1 MLIRL
6 KLDNQHLFRSLS
18 LQQFI
23 SLALLLALTWS
34 MGTVSAHASISDKVS
49 EIKVDVETL
58 VPMPIGAA
66 IKKLEAWLLSDTL
79 TQDEKRKV
87 GALYVQ
93 YQLSIHQR
101 PSEKILNSLIALQD
115 NSSEGLTIAT
125 GVARMYGI
133 SADYDKAYEHFNRVV
148 ATPDIPPSVKAYALI
163 YQVLTYSEGQ
173 VFAPNAELINTVND
187 ILTEHTLTKLRPL
200 YYAIVADYYQSVS
213 AYDIALSY
221 YEKSLDGAKVEN
233 QRILV
238 SDNLYAIGILYRN
251 LGNYSKAIDY
261 FERAIEFDSQIDI
274 SYSEFL
280 ATYGIATTYFRSG
293 NLRKALTLSDIVL
306 AHPLS
311 SSFYNSEIYRLKAE
325 AHLSLGEL
333 DKASNA
339 LNKARE
345 LYDENREAEQTT
357 WRAQLDKTEA
367 YITAAKGDH
376 ALAFKQFEVFHEAY
390 LNAKKYEDLE
400 LIKSA
405 NLIDQI
411 TQEKDRANQLENENK
426 AFEEALLLKT
436 EAQRTQSLF
445 STLLVILITLT
456 LVTIVIIL
464 ILLSKSR
471 QANALYLTAK
481 EKAELNN
488 RLKSEFISNIS
499 HEIRTPLNA
508 IIGFGQTLSNHA
520 VDMQA
525 KDLTKKIVNASE
537 MLLQLINDLLDFSK
551 IEAGKLTLAIR
562 PHDITESLCTL
573 VDIFSDQAER
583 KGLVLQLD
591 IDKNRNNDLMFDEL
605 RFKQILA
612 NLISN
617 AIKFSDKGII
627 EIGLSAVEANESHCT
642 LHCWVKDN
650 GIGISKENQVKLFT
664 PFTQA
669 ESTIARKYG
678 GTGLGLNISNNLL
691 KLMGSSLTLESELER
706 GSTFS
711 FDVTFAVAADIDV
724 PLSETPQQHVT
735 LEGARVLL
743 AEDNDINVEVI
754 KALLEEFRLDLTHVS
769 NGQKAID
776 ALKAC
781 TYDLVLMDIQMPEV
795 DGLSA
800 TRHIRNVLKLKTPII
815 ALTANAMQQDIDNCH
830 AAGMDAHVGKPVDKA
845 RLVNTLGEFLARPA

>member
-1 MLIRL
+1 M
-6 KLDNQHLFRSLS
+6 QH
-18 LQQFI
+18 FI

-187 ILTEHTLTKLRPL
+187 ILTKHTLTKLRPL

-221 YEKSLDGAKVEN
+221 YEKSLDGDKVEN

-274 SYSEFL
+274 NYSEFL
-280 ATYGIATTYFRSG
+280 ATYGIATTYYRSG
-293 NLRKALTLSDIVL
+293 NLQKALTLSDIVL

-333 DKASNA
+333 DKATNA
-339 LNKARE
+339 LNKARV
-345 LYDENREAEQTT
+345 LSDENREAEQTT

-367 YITAAKGDH
+367 YITAAKGDY
-376 ALAFKQFEVFHEAY
+376 ALAFKKFEVFHEAY

-508 IIGFGQTLSNHA
+508 IIGFGQSLASRA
-520 VDMQA
+520 ADVQA

-562 PHDITESLCTL
+562 PHDINESLCTL

-583 KGLVLQLD
+583 KGLVLQLH
-591 IDKNRNNDLMFDEL
+591 IDKNLNNDLMFDEL

-627 EIGLSAVEANESHCT
+627 EIGLSVSESNDSHCA

-669 ESTIARKYG
+669 ESSIARKYG

-724 PLSETPQQHVT
+724 PLSETTQQHVT

-754 KALLEEFRLDLTHVS
+754 KALLDEFHLDLTHVS

-815 ALTANAMQQDIDNCH
+815 ALTANAMQQDIDSCH

-845 RLVNTLGEFLARPA
+845 RLVNTLGEFLAHSA

>member
-1 MLIRL
+1 M
-6 KLDNQHLFRSLS
+6 
-18 LQQFI
+18 QQFI

-66 IKKLEAWLLSDTL
+66 IEKLEAWLLSDTL

-93 YQLSIHQR
+93 YQLLIHQR
-101 PSEKILNSLIALQD
+101 PSDQIINTLTALQD
-115 NSSEGLTIAT
+115 STSDGLTIAT
-125 GVARMYGI
+125 GVARMHGI
-133 SADYDKAYEHFNRVV
+133 SAEYEKAYECFDKVIS
-148 ATPDIPPSVKAYALI
+148 TPNIPAHVKAYALI

-187 ILTEHTLTKLRPL
+187 ILTKHKLTKLRPL

-221 YEKSLDGAKVEN
+221 YDKSLDGAEVEN

-251 LGNYSKAIDY
+251 LGSYSKAIDY

-274 SYSEFL
+274 NYSEFL
-280 ATYGIATTYFRSG
+280 ATYGIATTYYRSG
-293 NLRKALTLSDIVL
+293 NLQKALSLSDIVL

-333 DKASNA
+333 DEAADALSNA
-339 LNKARE
+339 RK
-345 LYDENREAEQTT
+345 LYDLNREDEQTT
-357 WRAQLDKTEA
+357 WRAQLDKTAA
-367 YITAAKGDH
+367 YITAAKGDY
-376 ALAFKQFEVFHEAY
+376 ALAFKQFEVFHENY

-405 NLIDQI
+405 NLVDQI
-411 TQEKDRANQLENENK
+411 AQQKDRANQLENENK
-426 AFEEALLLKT
+426 AFEEALLIKT

-456 LVTIVIIL
+456 LVTIIIIL

-488 RLKSEFISNIS
+488 RLKTEFISNIS

-508 IIGFGQTLSNHA
+508 IIGFGQTLSSRA
-520 VDMQA
+520 EDVKA
-525 KDLTKKIVNASE
+525 KDLTNKIVNASE

-562 PHDITESLCTL
+562 PHNIKESLLTL

-583 KGLVLQLD
+583 KGLVLQLHM
-591 IDKNRNNDLMFDEL
+591 DKNLECDLMFDEL

-617 AIKFSDKGII
+617 AIKFSDKGVI
-627 EIGLSAVEANESHCT
+627 EIGLSVAEAKNSHCT

-669 ESTIARKYG
+669 ESSIARKYG

-706 GSTFS
+706 GSF
-711 FDVTFAVAADIDV
+711 F
-724 PLSETPQQHVT
+724 H
-735 LEGARVLL
+735 
-743 AEDNDINVEVI
+743 
-754 KALLEEFRLDLTHVS
+754 
-769 NGQKAID
+769 
-776 ALKAC
+776 
-781 TYDLVLMDIQMPEV
+781 LM
-795 DGLSA
+795 
-800 TRHIRNVLKLKTPII
+800 
-815 ALTANAMQQDIDNCH
+815 
-830 AAGMDAHVGKPVDKA
+830 
-845 RLVNTLGEFLARPA
+845 

>member
-1 MLIRL
+1 M
-6 KLDNQHLFRSLS
+6 QY
-18 LQQFI
+18 FI
-23 SLALLLALTWS
+23 SLTLLLTLIWCV
-34 MGTVSAHASISDKVS
+34 GTVHANASIAEDVS
-49 EIKVDVETL
+49 RIKIDVETS

-66 IKKLEAWLLSDTL
+66 IEKLEAWLLSEDLTL
-79 TQDEKRKV
+79 DEKRKV

-93 YQLSIHQR
+93 YQLAIHQR
-101 PSEKILNSLIALQD
+101 PSDQIINTLTKLQD
-115 NSSEGLTIAT
+115 NTNDGLTIAT
-125 GVARMYGI
+125 GVARMHGI
-133 SADYDKAYEHFNRVV
+133 SAEYKKAYAYFDKVIS
-148 ATPDIPPSVKAYALI
+148 TPNIPPSIKAYALI

-187 ILTEHTLTKLRPL
+187 ILTKHKLTELRPL

-213 AYDIALSY
+213 AYDIALTY
-221 YEKSLDGAKVEN
+221 YDKSLEGAQAEY

-251 LGNYSKAIDY
+251 LKEYSKAIDY
-261 FERAIEFDSQIDI
+261 FERAIEYDSQIDI
-274 SYSEFL
+274 NYSEFL
-280 ATYGIATTYFRSG
+280 ATYGIATTYYRSG
-293 NLRKALTLSDIVL
+293 NLKKALTLSDNVL

-333 DKASNA
+333 NEATDA
-339 LNKARE
+339 LNNARK
-345 LYDENREAEQTT
+345 LYDLNREDEQTT

-376 ALAFKQFEVFHEAY
+376 ALAFKQFEVFHQAY

-405 NLIDQI
+405 NLVDQI

-426 AFEEALLLKT
+426 AFEEALLIKT

-445 STLLVILITLT
+445 STLLIVLVTLT
-456 LVTIVIIL
+456 LLTIIIIL

-508 IIGFGQTLSNHA
+508 IIGFGQSLASRA
-520 VDMQA
+520 EDVQA

-562 PHDITESLCTL
+562 PHNINESLLTL

-583 KGLVLQLD
+583 KGLLLQLH
-591 IDKNRNNDLMFDEL
+591 IDKSLNIDLMFDEL

-617 AIKFSDKGII
+617 AIKFSDKGVI
-627 EIGLSAVEANESHCT
+627 EIGLSVAEVNERQCT

-669 ESTIARKYG
+669 ESSIARKYG

-691 KLMGSSLTLESELER
+691 KLMGSSLTLESELAR

-711 FDVTFAVAADIDV
+711 FDVTFAIAEDIDE
-724 PLSETPQQHVT
+724 PLPEKDEQPC
-735 LEGARVLL
+735 LLKGARILL

-754 KALLEEFRLDLTHVS
+754 KALLDEYHLDLTHVS

-776 ALKAC
+776 ALKAN

-800 TRHIRNVLKLKTPII
+800 TRHIRDALKLKTPIV
-815 ALTANAMQQDIDNCH
+815 ALTANAMQQDIEDCL
-830 AAGMDAHVGKPVDKA
+830 AAGMDAHVGKPIDKT
-845 RLVNTLGEFLARPA
+845 RLVAILNDFLTRRA

>member
-1 MLIRL
+1 M
-6 KLDNQHLFRSLS
+6 
-18 LQQFI
+18 
-23 SLALLLALTWS
+23 
-34 MGTVSAHASISDKVS
+34 
-49 EIKVDVETL
+49 KVDVETL

-173 VFAPNAELINTVND
+173 VFAPNAELINIVND
-187 ILTEHTLTKLRPL
+187 ILTKHTLTKLRPL

-274 SYSEFL
+274 NYSEFL
-280 ATYGIATTYFRSG
+280 ATYGIATTYYRSG
-293 NLRKALTLSDIVL
+293 NLQKALTLSDIVL

-333 DKASNA
+333 DKATNA

-345 LYDENREAEQTT
+345 LYDENRDAEQTT

-508 IIGFGQTLSNHA
+508 IIGFGQSLANRA
-520 VDMQA
+520 ADVQA

-562 PHDITESLCTL
+562 PHDINESLCTL

-583 KGLVLQLD
+583 KGLVLQLH
-591 IDKNRNNDLMFDEL
+591 IDKNLNNDLMFDEL

-627 EIGLSAVEANESHCT
+627 EIGLSVSESNDSHCV

-669 ESTIARKYG
+669 ESSIARKYG

-711 FDVTFAVAADIDV
+711 FDVTFAVAADIYV
-724 PLSETPQQHVT
+724 PLSETTQQQVA

-754 KALLEEFRLDLTHVS
+754 KALLDEFHLDLTHVS

>member
-1 MLIRL
+1 ME
-6 KLDNQHLFRSLS
+6 
-18 LQQFI
+18 
-23 SLALLLALTWS
+23 
-34 MGTVSAHASISDKVS
+34 TVSAHASISDKVS

-58 VPMPIGAA
+58 VPLPIGAA
-66 IKKLEAWLLSDTL
+66 IEKLEAWLLSDTL

-101 PSEKILNSLIALQD
+101 PSEKILNTLIALQD

-133 SADYDKAYEHFNRVV
+133 SADYEKAYEYFNRVV
-148 ATPDIPPSVKAYALI
+148 ATPTIPPSIKAYALI

-173 VFAPNAELINTVND
+173 VFAPNAELINTVNE
-187 ILTEHTLTKLRPL
+187 ILTEHKLTELKPL

-274 SYSEFL
+274 NYSEFL
-280 ATYGIATTYFRSG
+280 ATYGIATTYYRSG
-293 NLRKALTLSDIVL
+293 NLQKALTLSDIVL

-333 DKASNA
+333 DKATNA
-339 LNKARE
+339 LNKARQ

-445 STLLVILITLT
+445 STLRACNRFC
-456 LVTIVIIL
+456 VT
-464 ILLSKSR
+464 
-471 QANALYLTAK
+471 A
-481 EKAELNN
+481 
-488 RLKSEFISNIS
+488 IS
-499 HEIRTPLNA
+499 
-508 IIGFGQTLSNHA
+508 
-520 VDMQA
+520 
-525 KDLTKKIVNASE
+525 
-537 MLLQLINDLLDFSK
+537 
-551 IEAGKLTLAIR
+551 
-562 PHDITESLCTL
+562 
-573 VDIFSDQAER
+573 
-583 KGLVLQLD
+583 
-591 IDKNRNNDLMFDEL
+591 
-605 RFKQILA
+605 
-612 NLISN
+612 
-617 AIKFSDKGII
+617 
-627 EIGLSAVEANESHCT
+627 
-642 LHCWVKDN
+642 
-650 GIGISKENQVKLFT
+650 
-664 PFTQA
+664 
-669 ESTIARKYG
+669 
-678 GTGLGLNISNNLL
+678 
-691 KLMGSSLTLESELER
+691 
-706 GSTFS
+706 
-711 FDVTFAVAADIDV
+711 
-724 PLSETPQQHVT
+724 
-735 LEGARVLL
+735 
-743 AEDNDINVEVI
+743 
-754 KALLEEFRLDLTHVS
+754 
-769 NGQKAID
+769 
-776 ALKAC
+776 
-781 TYDLVLMDIQMPEV
+781 
-795 DGLSA
+795 
-800 TRHIRNVLKLKTPII
+800 
-815 ALTANAMQQDIDNCH
+815 
-830 AAGMDAHVGKPVDKA
+830 
-845 RLVNTLGEFLARPA
+845 

>member
-1 MLIRL
+1 M
-6 KLDNQHLFRSLS
+6 QH
-18 LQQFI
+18 FI
-23 SLALLLALTWS
+23 SLALLLALAWS

-187 ILTEHTLTKLRPL
+187 ILTKHTLTKLRPL

-274 SYSEFL
+274 NYSEFL
-280 ATYGIATTYFRSG
+280 ATYGIATTYYRSG
-293 NLRKALTLSDIVL
+293 NLQKALTLSDIVL

-311 SSFYNSEIYRLKAE
+311 SSFYNSEIYRLKAD

-333 DKASNA
+333 DKATNA

-508 IIGFGQTLSNHA
+508 IIGFGQSLASRA
-520 VDMQA
+520 ADVQA

-562 PHDITESLCTL
+562 PHDINESLCTL

-583 KGLVLQLD
+583 KGLVLQLH
-591 IDKNRNNDLMFDEL
+591 IDKNLNNDLMFDEL

-627 EIGLSAVEANESHCT
+627 EIGLSVSESNDSHCA

-669 ESTIARKYG
+669 ESSIARKYG
-678 GTGLGLNISNNLL
+678 GTGLGLNTSNNLL

-711 FDVTFAVAADIDV
+711 FDVTFAVAADIDI
-724 PLSETPQQHVT
+724 PLSETTQQHVT

-754 KALLEEFRLDLTHVS
+754 KALLDEFHLDLTHVS

>member
-1 MLIRL
+1 M
-6 KLDNQHLFRSLS
+6 QY
-18 LQQFI
+18 FI
-23 SLALLLALTWS
+23 SLTLLLTLIWCV
-34 MGTVSAHASISDKVS
+34 GTVHANASIAEDVS
-49 EIKVDVETL
+49 RIKIDVETS

-66 IKKLEAWLLSDTL
+66 IEKLEAWLLSEDLTL
-79 TQDEKRKV
+79 DEKRKV

-93 YQLSIHQR
+93 YQLAIHQR
-101 PSEKILNSLIALQD
+101 PSDQIINTLTKLQD
-115 NSSEGLTIAT
+115 NTNDGLTIAT
-125 GVARMYGI
+125 GVARMHGI
-133 SADYDKAYEHFNRVV
+133 SAEYKKAYAYFDKVIS
-148 ATPDIPPSVKAYALI
+148 TPNIPPSIKAYALI

-187 ILTEHTLTKLRPL
+187 ILTKHKLTELRPL

-213 AYDIALSY
+213 AYDIALTY
-221 YEKSLDGAKVEN
+221 YDKSLEGAQAEY

-251 LGNYSKAIDY
+251 LKEYSKAIDY
-261 FERAIEFDSQIDI
+261 FERAIEYDSQIDI
-274 SYSEFL
+274 NYSEFL
-280 ATYGIATTYFRSG
+280 ATYGIATTYYRSG
-293 NLRKALTLSDIVL
+293 NLKKALTLSDNVL

-333 DKASNA
+333 NEATDA
-339 LNKARE
+339 LNNARK
-345 LYDENREAEQTT
+345 LYDLNREDEQTT

-376 ALAFKQFEVFHEAY
+376 ALAFKQFEVFHQAY

-405 NLIDQI
+405 NLVDQI

-426 AFEEALLLKT
+426 AFEEALLIKT

-445 STLLVILITLT
+445 STLLIVLVTLT
-456 LVTIVIIL
+456 LLTIIIIL

-508 IIGFGQTLSNHA
+508 IIGFGQSLASRA
-520 VDMQA
+520 EDVQA

-562 PHDITESLCTL
+562 PHNINESLLTL

-583 KGLVLQLD
+583 KGLLLQLH
-591 IDKNRNNDLMFDEL
+591 IDKSLNIDLMFDEL
-605 RFKQILA
+605 RFKQIFA

-617 AIKFSDKGII
+617 AIKFSDKGVI
-627 EIGLSAVEANESHCT
+627 EIGLSVAEVNERQCT

-669 ESTIARKYG
+669 ESSIARKYG

-691 KLMGSSLTLESELER
+691 KLMGSSLTLESELAR

-711 FDVTFAVAADIDV
+711 FDVTFAIAEDIDE
-724 PLSETPQQHVT
+724 PLPEKDEQPC
-735 LEGARVLL
+735 LLKGARILL

-754 KALLEEFRLDLTHVS
+754 KALLDEYHLDLTHVS

-776 ALKAC
+776 ALKAN

-800 TRHIRNVLKLKTPII
+800 TRHIRDALKLKTPIV
-815 ALTANAMQQDIDNCH
+815 ALTANAMQQDIEDCL
-830 AAGMDAHVGKPVDKA
+830 AAGMDAHVGKPIDKT
-845 RLVNTLGEFLARPA
+845 RLVAILNDFLTRRA

>member
-1 MLIRL
+1 M
-6 KLDNQHLFRSLS
+6 
-18 LQQFI
+18 
-23 SLALLLALTWS
+23 WCV
-34 MGTVSAHASISDKVS
+34 GTVHANASIAEDVS
-49 EIKVDVETL
+49 KIKIDVETS

-66 IKKLEAWLLSDTL
+66 IEKLEAWLLSEDLTL
-79 TQDEKRKV
+79 DEKRKV

-93 YQLSIHQR
+93 YQLAIHQR
-101 PSEKILNSLIALQD
+101 PSDQIINTLTKLQD
-115 NSSEGLTIAT
+115 NTSDGLTIAT
-125 GVARMYGI
+125 GVARMHGI
-133 SADYDKAYEHFNRVV
+133 SAEYKKAYAYFDKVIS
-148 ATPDIPPSVKAYALI
+148 TPNIPPSIKAYALI

-173 VFAPNAELINTVND
+173 VFAPNAELINSVND
-187 ILTEHTLTKLRPL
+187 ILTKHKLTELRPL

-213 AYDIALSY
+213 AYDIALTY
-221 YEKSLDGAKVEN
+221 YDKSLEGAQAEY

-251 LGNYSKAIDY
+251 LKEYSKAIDY
-261 FERAIEFDSQIDI
+261 FERAIEYDSQIDI
-274 SYSEFL
+274 NYSEFL
-280 ATYGIATTYFRSG
+280 ATYGIATTYYRSG
-293 NLRKALTLSDIVL
+293 NLKKALTLSDNVL

-333 DKASNA
+333 NEATDA
-339 LNKARE
+339 LNNARK
-345 LYDENREAEQTT
+345 LYDLNREDEQTT

-376 ALAFKQFEVFHEAY
+376 ALAFKQFEVFHQAY

-405 NLIDQI
+405 NLVDQI

-426 AFEEALLLKT
+426 AFEEALLIKT

-445 STLLVILITLT
+445 STLLIVLVTLT
-456 LVTIVIIL
+456 LLTIIIIL

-508 IIGFGQTLSNHA
+508 IIGFGQSLASRA
-520 VDMQA
+520 EDVQA

-562 PHDITESLCTL
+562 PHNINESLLTL

-583 KGLVLQLD
+583 KGLLLQLR
-591 IDKNRNNDLMFDEL
+591 IDKSLNIDLMFDEL

-612 NLISN
+612 NLLSN
-617 AIKFSDKGII
+617 AIKFSDKGVI
-627 EIGLSAVEANESHCT
+627 EIGLSVAEVNERQCT

-669 ESTIARKYG
+669 ESSIARKYG

-691 KLMGSSLTLESELER
+691 KLMGSSLTLESELAH

-711 FDVTFAVAADIDV
+711 FDVTFAIAEDIDE
-724 PLSETPQQHVT
+724 PLPEKDKQPC
-735 LEGARVLL
+735 LLKGARILL

-754 KALLEEFRLDLTHVS
+754 KALLDEYHLDFTHVS

-776 ALKAC
+776 ALKAN

-800 TRHIRNVLKLKTPII
+800 TRHIRDALKLKTPIV
-815 ALTANAMQQDIDNCH
+815 ALTANAMQQDIEDCL
-830 AAGMDAHVGKPVDKA
+830 AAGMDAHVGKPIDKT
-845 RLVNTLGEFLARPA
+845 RLVAILNDFLTRRA

>member
-1 MLIRL
+1 M
-6 KLDNQHLFRSLS
+6 QH
-18 LQQFI
+18 FI

-187 ILTEHTLTKLRPL
+187 ILTKHALTKLRPL

-221 YEKSLDGAKVEN
+221 YEKSLDGAKVES

-251 LGNYSKAIDY
+251 LGDYGKAIDY

-274 SYSEFL
+274 NYSEFL
-280 ATYGIATTYFRSG
+280 ATYGIATTYYRSG
-293 NLRKALTLSDIVL
+293 NLQKALTLSDIVL

-311 SSFYNSEIYRLKAE
+311 SSFYNSEIYRLKAD

-333 DKASNA
+333 DKATNA

-345 LYDENREAEQTT
+345 LYDENRDAEQTT

-508 IIGFGQTLSNHA
+508 IIGFGQSLASRA
-520 VDMQA
+520 ADVQA

-562 PHDITESLCTL
+562 PHDINESLCTL

-583 KGLVLQLD
+583 KGLVLQLH
-591 IDKNRNNDLMFDEL
+591 IDKNLNNDLMFDEL

-627 EIGLSAVEANESHCT
+627 EIGLSVSESNDSHCA

-669 ESTIARKYG
+669 ESSIARKYG

-724 PLSETPQQHVT
+724 SLSETTQQHVT

-754 KALLEEFRLDLTHVS
+754 KALLDEFHLDLTHVS